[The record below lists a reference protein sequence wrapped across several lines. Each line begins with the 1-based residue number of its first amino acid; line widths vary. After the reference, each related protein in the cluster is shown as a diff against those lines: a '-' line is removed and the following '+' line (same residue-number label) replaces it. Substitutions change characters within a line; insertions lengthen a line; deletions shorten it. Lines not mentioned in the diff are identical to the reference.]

1 MGVLELEN
9 GRWEFLAFQRKEVV
23 LFRRAGGSS
32 ENSCSCSKV
41 KSVVGGLAQR
51 RRLGALSA
59 AGVGAAKGSW
69 LTSFQL
75 EEKPFL

>member
-9 GRWEFLAFQRKEVV
+9 GRWKFLAFQRKEVV
-23 LFRRAGGSS
+23 LFRGAGPAG

-41 KSVVGGLAQR
+41 RSVVAGLAQR
-51 RRLGALSA
+51 RRLGTLSV
-59 AGVGAAKGSW
+59 AGVGCAKGIW

-75 EEKPFL
+75 EEKTFL

>member
-9 GRWEFLAFQRKEVV
+9 GRWKFLAFQRKEVV
-23 LFRRAGGSS
+23 LFRRAGGLG
-32 ENSCSCSKV
+32 ENSCSCSEV
-41 KSVVGGLAQR
+41 RSVVAGLAQR

-59 AGVGAAKGSW
+59 AGVACAEGSW